1 MPRMALK
8 PMDEHDAIPVNCT
21 LRLMSSISAHS
32 AIISFGSPGSH
43 NTVKPALFTRASL
56 GSTICETWVNV
67 QYHSEEAVTIAANNR
82 PTMFDYL
89 QCQNLGRYK
98 QNAQNL
104 YETTNQEESYK
115 IRRKTIK
122 RRHHYSVPLAV
133 RKEIVPSL
141 CICVTI
147 NNRPIKIL
155 CNHIICLYA
164 LIGDNIDQA
173 WTWRTSKVFSLT
185 VFQHGIEHDDLTIV

>member
-1 MPRMALK
+1 MALK

-32 AIISFGSPGSH
+32 AIISFSSPGSH

-56 GSTICETWVNV
+56 GSNVCETLVNV

-89 QCQNLGRYK
+89 QCQKLGRYR
-98 QNAQNL
+98 QNARKL
-104 YETTNQEESYK
+104 YETINKDESYK
-115 IRRKTIK
+115 IQRKTIK
-122 RRHHYSVPLAV
+122 KRQHYSVPLAV
-133 RKEIVPSL
+133 CKEIVPSL

-155 CNHIICLYA
+155 CNHIFGL
-164 LIGDNIDQA
+164 
-173 WTWRTSKVFSLT
+173 
-185 VFQHGIEHDDLTIV
+185 